1 MNHNHVIIAGMGT
14 LLLALEHIFSL
25 FQNYLRENNIW
36 NFCARLLLCLF
47 AYILIFWSY
56 YILLK
61 EKKEKKKEKK
71 ETIHQKGE
79 ESKSLKL
86 DEEKNLPAKYLE
98 RLVQE
103 NSALE
108 KISQLEKDDPKRKF
122 SISLIKE
129 NNKYKKD
136 LDI

>member
-1 MNHNHVIIAGMGT
+1 MEF
-14 LLLALEHIFSL
+14 L
-25 FQNYLRENNIW
+25 
-36 NFCARLLLCLF
+36 CCLF

-61 EKKEKKKEKK
+61 EKRRRKKKEKK

-86 DEEKNLPAKYLE
+86 GEEKNLPAKYLE

-108 KISQLEKDDPKRKF
+108 KISQLEKDNPKRIII
-122 SISLIKE
+122 ISLIKE

-136 LDI
+136 LNI

>member
-1 MNHNHVIIAGMGT
+1 
-14 LLLALEHIFSL
+14 
-25 FQNYLRENNIW
+25 
-36 NFCARLLLCLF
+36 
-47 AYILIFWSY
+47 
-56 YILLK
+56 
-61 EKKEKKKEKK
+61 
-71 ETIHQKGE
+71 
-79 ESKSLKL
+79 
-86 DEEKNLPAKYLE
+86 LPAKYLE

>member
-1 MNHNHVIIAGMGT
+1 LE
-14 LLLALEHIFSL
+14 LLYPFK
-25 FQNYLRENNIW
+25 R
-36 NFCARLLLCLF
+36 
-47 AYILIFWSY
+47 
-56 YILLK
+56 
-61 EKKEKKKEKK
+61 KKRRKKKKKKEKK
-71 ETIHQKGE
+71 ETIYQKGE

-86 DEEKNLPAKYLE
+86 GEDKNLPEMYLE

-108 KISQLEKDDPKRKF
+108 KISQLEKDNPIRNII
-122 SISLIKE
+122 ISLIKE